1 MALDDS
7 DMKTTWRASGSAA
20 AAVVGIAADTD
31 GTDSSD
37 SDGTDSGGGDADG
50 RD

>member
-7 DMKTTWRASGSAA
+7 DMKTTWPAHGSAPGA
-20 AAVVGIAADTD
+20 PGIAADTD

>member
-1 MALDDS
+1 MPLDDS
-7 DMKTTWRASGSAA
+7 DMKTTWRASGSPSAA
-20 AAVVGIAADTD
+20 FGIAADTD

-50 RD
+50 SE

>member
-7 DMKTTWRASGSAA
+7 DMKTIWHGSPAA
-20 AAVVGIAADTD
+20 GLSVAADTD